1 MRKLWVTILLI
12 GCATKPLLKEDKV
25 HPNYQWETK
34 ALIEN
39 LRDNK
44 SQSVNIDIY
53 AQKNQRTRFEIS
65 AILGYQVASVVM
77 SAADIAYI
85 NYSQKTFY
93 YGRNSER
100 AFEQILALPIH
111 PMNLTNIAFD
121 MPVKGLDWDCAL
133 NTLGQP
139 SHCENR
145 QRKINIF
152 WSDRNEGKK
161 KVVIT
166 APQFK
171 MQWLFSAPRT
181 EVQFKED
188 LFTLKQPS
196 GFKAV
201 QIN

>member
-1 MRKLWVTILLI
+1 MKKLWLLI
-12 GCATKPLLKEDKV
+12 FLFGCATKPLLKEDLA

-39 LRDNK
+39 FRDHK
-44 SQSVNIDIY
+44 SQNVNIDIY
-53 AQKNQRTRFEIS
+53 AQKNYRTRFEIS
-65 AILGYQVASVVM
+65 AILGYQVASLVM
-77 SAADIAYI
+77 SSSDIAYAI
-85 NYSQKTFY
+85 YSQKTFY

-111 PMNLTNIAFD
+111 PMNLMNIAFD
-121 MPVKGLDWDCAL
+121 MPVKGLDWLCDV

-139 SHCENR
+139 SHCENQ

-171 MQWLFSAPRT
+171 MQWLFSAPQT